1 MRILSPAKINLFLKI
16 TGKRPDGYHDLV
28 SLMCCVGLYDTVS
41 LSFGV
46 KETSVSCRYPD
57 VPEDETNLA
66 AAAASLFF
74 NTLNINDGVKIS
86 IEKQI
91 PVGAGLGGGSSN
103 AAAVFLGL
111 NRYYGDAFSQEK
123 LISMGRSIG
132 ADVPFFIFRKPAIV
146 SGIGETL
153 NAYQG
158 LESFKVLLVFPGFGI
173 STAKVYKNLNL
184 GLTNCK
190 KKLRSFLLNKQS
202 LDPGC
207 HLCNDLE
214 PTAASMYPVIFTVKE
229 ALLKHGAL
237 GALMSGSGSTV
248 FGLFSDS
255 HTAFKANRALAA
267 NDKWQLYLVDM
278 ITKECVFKG
287 SHRDNLS

>member
-1 MRILSPAKINLFLKI
+1 MDFEGDEILVTCS
-16 TGKRPDGYHDLV
+16 
-28 SLMCCVGLYDTVS
+28 S
-41 LSFGV
+41 
-46 KETSVSCRYPD
+46 PD
-57 VPEDETNLA
+57 VPDGETNLA
-66 AAAASLFF
+66 WKAAALFF
-74 NTLNINDGVKIS
+74 DNLGQKEGVKIV
-86 IEKQI
+86 IDKNI

-103 AAAVFLGL
+103 AASVLMALNTYYDRPFSREQLMQWGL
-111 NRYYGDAFSQEK
+111 T
-123 LISMGRSIG
+123 LG
-132 ADVPFFIFRKPAIV
+132 ADVPFFIFQKPAIA
-146 SGIGETL
+146 SGIGEKL
-153 NAYQG
+153 EAYQN
-158 LESFKVLLVFPGFGI
+158 LKNLKILLVFPDFSV
-173 STAKVYKNLNL
+173 STADVYKKLNL
-184 GLTNCK
+184 GLTKCK
-190 KKLRSFLLNKQS
+190 KKLKSFLLNEQRF
-202 LDPGC
+202 DPRC

-214 PTAASMYPVIFTVKE
+214 TLAASMYPGIFTAKE

>member
-16 TGKRPDGYHDLV
+16 TGKRPDGYHELV

-41 LSFGV
+41 LTFGA
-46 KETSVSCRYPD
+46 KKTSVSCRHPD
-57 VPEDETNLA
+57 VPEDQTNLA
-66 AAAASLFF
+66 FAAASLFF
-74 NTLNINDGVKIS
+74 NTLNINESVKIS

-91 PVGAGLGGGSSN
+91 PVAAGLGGGSSN
-103 AAAVFLGL
+103 AAAVLLGL
-111 NRYYGDAFSQEK
+111 NRYYGYPFSQDK
-123 LISMGRSIG
+123 LMSMGFSIG
-132 ADVPFFIFRKPAIV
+132 ADVPFFIFQRPALV
-146 SGIGETL
+146 SGIGEKL
-153 NAYQG
+153 EAYQG
-158 LESFKVLLVFPGFGI
+158 LENLKILLIFPGFGI

-184 GLTNCK
+184 GLTKCK
-190 KKLRSFLLNKQS
+190 KKLKSFLSSKQS
-202 LDPGC
+202 FDPGC

-214 PTAASMYPVIFTVKE
+214 TTAASMYPGIFTVKE

-255 HTAFKANRALAA
+255 DNALKANNALAE

-278 ITKECVFKG
+278 MTKEKG
-287 SHRDNLS
+287 DNPEQG

>member
-190 KKLRSFLLNKQS
+190 KKLRSFLLNQQS
-202 LDPGC
+202 FDPGC

-214 PTAASMYPVIFTVKE
+214 PTVASMYPGIFTAKE

-267 NDKWQLYLVDM
+267 YDKWQLYLVDM
-278 ITKECVFKG
+278 ITKETRSNLEKG
-287 SHRDNLS
+287 DL

>member
-1 MRILSPAKINLFLKI
+1 MRILSPAKINLFLQI

-46 KETSVSCRYPD
+46 KETSVSCSHPD

-103 AAAVFLGL
+103 AAAVLLGL
-111 NRYYGDAFSQEK
+111 NRFYDYAFSQDK
-123 LISMGRSIG
+123 LMSLGRSVG

-146 SGIGETL
+146 SGIGDKV

-158 LESFKVLLVFPGFGI
+158 LESFKILLVFPGFGI

-202 LDPGC
+202 FNPGC

-214 PTAASMYPVIFTVKE
+214 PTAASMYPGIFTAKE

-248 FGLFSDS
+248 FGLFPDFD
-255 HTAFKANRALAA
+255 TALRAKCALAA
-267 NDKWQLYLVDM
+267 NDEWQLYLVDM
-278 ITKECVFKG
+278 ITKEDVFER
-287 SHRDNLS
+287 SYSDNLS

>member
-202 LDPGC
+202 FDPGC

-214 PTAASMYPVIFTVKE
+214 PSAASMYPVIFTVKE

>member
-1 MRILSPAKINLFLKI
+1 MRILSPAKINLFLQI

-41 LSFGV
+41 LTFGV
-46 KETSVSCRYPD
+46 KETSVSCRHPD
-57 VPEDETNLA
+57 VPEDKTNLA
-66 AAAASLFF
+66 AAAALLFF

-103 AAAVFLGL
+103 AAAVFFGL
-111 NRYYGDAFSQEK
+111 NRYYGDAFPQEK

-146 SGIGETL
+146 SGIGDKL
-153 NAYQG
+153 NAYQQ
-158 LESFKVLLVFPGFGI
+158 LESFKILLVFPGFGI

-202 LDPGC
+202 FDPGC

-214 PTAASMYPVIFTVKE
+214 PIAASMHPGIFTAKE

-267 NDKWQLYLVDM
+267 NDEWQLYLVDM
-278 ITKECVFKG
+278 VTKENVFER
-287 SHRDNLS
+287 SHRDNFS

>member
-1 MRILSPAKINLFLKI
+1 MRILSPAKINLFLQI

-41 LSFGV
+41 LIVGV
-46 KETSVSCRYPD
+46 KEISVSCRHPE
-57 VPEDETNLA
+57 VPEDETNLVA
-66 AAAASLFF
+66 AAAALFF

-111 NRYYGDAFSQEK
+111 NRYYGYPFSPDK

-146 SGIGETL
+146 SGIGDQL
-153 NAYQG
+153 KAYQG
-158 LESFKVLLVFPGFGI
+158 LESFKILLVFPGFGV

-184 GLTNCK
+184 GLTNCE
-190 KKLRSFLLNKQS
+190 KKLRSFLLNEQS
-202 LDPGC
+202 FDPGI

-214 PTAASMYPVIFTVKE
+214 PIAASMYPGIVTAKE
-229 ALLKHGAL
+229 TLLKHGAL

-248 FGLFSDS
+248 FGLFHDSD
-255 HTAFKANRALAA
+255 TAVRAKRALAE

-278 ITKECVFKG
+278 ITQESG
-287 SHRDNLS
+287 DIPEQG

>member
-1 MRILSPAKINLFLKI
+1 MRILSPAKINLFLQI

-41 LSFGV
+41 LTFGV
-46 KETSVSCRYPD
+46 KETSVSCRHPN

-66 AAAASLFF
+66 AAAASLFLS
-74 NTLNINDGVKIS
+74 TLNIDEGVKIS

-103 AAAVFLGL
+103 AASVFLGL
-111 NRYYGDAFSQEK
+111 NCYYGYPFSRDK
-123 LISMGRSIG
+123 LISMGRLIG
-132 ADVPFFIFRKPAIV
+132 ADVPFFIFREPAIV
-146 SGIGETL
+146 SGIGDKL
-153 NAYQG
+153 KAYQG
-158 LESFKVLLVFPGFGI
+158 LESFKILLIFPGFGI
-173 STAKVYKNLNL
+173 STAEVYKNLNL

-190 KKLRSFLLNKQS
+190 KKLRSFLLNVQS
-202 LDPGC
+202 FDPGC

-214 PTAASMYPVIFTVKE
+214 PTAVSMYPGIITAKE
-229 ALLKHGAL
+229 SLLKNGAL

-255 HTAFKANRALAA
+255 DTAVTANRALAK
-267 NDKWQLYLVDM
+267 NHKWQLYLVNM
-278 ITKECVFKG
+278 ITNKTGDSPEQG
-287 SHRDNLS
+287 DL

>member
-1 MRILSPAKINLFLKI
+1 MRIFSPAKINLFLQI

-28 SLMCCVGLYDTVS
+28 SLMCCVGLYDTIS
-41 LSFGV
+41 LTFGV
-46 KETSVSCRYPD
+46 KKTSVSCCHPD

-66 AAAASLFF
+66 FAAASLFL
-74 NTLNINDGVKIS
+74 NTLNINQGIKIS

-111 NRYYGDAFSQEK
+111 NRHYGYPFSPDK
-123 LISMGRSIG
+123 LISMGLSIG
-132 ADVPFFIFRKPAIV
+132 ADVPFFIFRKPAMV
-146 SGIGETL
+146 TGIGDKL
-153 NAYQG
+153 KAYQG
-158 LESFKVLLVFPGFGI
+158 LESFKILLVFPGFSI

-190 KKLRSFLLNKQS
+190 KKLRSFLLNEQS
-202 LDPGC
+202 FDPRC

-214 PTAASMYPVIFTVKE
+214 STAASMCPGIFTAKE
-229 ALLKHGAL
+229 ALLRHGAL

-255 HTAFKANRALAA
+255 DTAFKANRALAE
-267 NDKWQLYLVDM
+267 NDKWQLYLVNM
-278 ITKECVFKG
+278 MTKDKG
-287 SHRDNLS
+287 DKPEQG

>member
-1 MRILSPAKINLFLKI
+1 MRILSPAKINLFLQIK
-16 TGKRPDGYHDLV
+16 GKRPDGYHDLV

-46 KETSVSCRYPD
+46 KETSVSCRHPD

-66 AAAASLFF
+66 AAAASLFL
-74 NTLNINDGVKIS
+74 NTLNINDGIKIS

-103 AAAVFLGL
+103 AAAVFWGL
-111 NRYYGDAFSQEK
+111 NRYYGYPFSPDK

-146 SGIGETL
+146 SGIGDKL

-158 LESFKVLLVFPGFGI
+158 LESFKILLVFPGFGI

-202 LDPGC
+202 FDPGC

-214 PTAASMYPVIFTVKE
+214 PTAASMYPGIFTAKE

-255 HTAFKANRALAA
+255 DTAFKANCALAA
-267 NDKWQLYLVDM
+267 NDEWQLYLVDM
-278 ITKECVFKG
+278 ITKENVFER
-287 SHRDNLS
+287 SHRDNFS

>member
-1 MRILSPAKINLFLKI
+1 MRILSPAKINLFLQI

-41 LSFGV
+41 LTFGV
-46 KETSVSCRYPD
+46 NQTSVSCSHPD

-66 AAAASLFF
+66 FAAAALFF

-111 NRYYGDAFSQEK
+111 NRYYGYAFSPDK
-123 LISMGRSIG
+123 LIAMGRSIG

-146 SGIGETL
+146 SGIGDKL

-158 LESFKVLLVFPGFGI
+158 LESFKILLVFPGFGI

-184 GLTNCK
+184 GLTKCK
-190 KKLRSFLLNKQS
+190 KKLRSFFLNKQS
-202 LDPGC
+202 FDPSC

-214 PTAASMYPVIFTVKE
+214 ITAASMCPGIFTVKE
-229 ALLKHGAL
+229 ALLRHGAL

-255 HTAFKANRALAA
+255 DKALKPKNVLAE

-278 ITKECVFKG
+278 MTQETGGKPEQG
-287 SHRDNLS
+287 

>member
-41 LSFGV
+41 LTFGV
-46 KETSVSCRYPD
+46 KETSVFCYHPD

-66 AAAASLFF
+66 FAAASLFF
-74 NTLNINDGVKIS
+74 NTLNVNDGVKIS

-111 NRYYGDAFSQEK
+111 NRYYGYPFSPEK
-123 LISMGRSIG
+123 SISMGRSIG

-146 SGIGETL
+146 SGIGDKL

-158 LESFKVLLVFPGFGI
+158 LESFKILLVFPGFGI

-190 KKLRSFLLNKQS
+190 KKLKSFFSNKQS
-202 LDPGC
+202 FDPGC

-214 PTAASMYPVIFTVKE
+214 PTAASMHPGIFTAKE

-255 HTAFKANRALAA
+255 DTAFKANRALAA
-267 NDKWQLYLVDM
+267 NDEWQLYLVDM
-278 ITKECVFKG
+278 ITKECVFER
-287 SHRDNLS
+287 SHRDNFS

>member
-1 MRILSPAKINLFLKI
+1 MRILSPAKINLFLQI

-28 SLMCCVGLYDTVS
+28 SLMCCVGLYDTVT

-46 KETSVSCRYPD
+46 KETSVSCRHPD

-66 AAAASLFF
+66 AVAASLFF

-103 AAAVFLGL
+103 AAAVLLGL
-111 NRYYGDAFSQEK
+111 NRFYDTAFSRDK
-123 LISMGRSIG
+123 LISLGCSIG

-146 SGIGETL
+146 SGIGDKL
-153 NAYQG
+153 KAYQG
-158 LESFKVLLVFPGFGI
+158 LESFKILLVFPGFGI
-173 STAKVYKNLNL
+173 STARVYKNLNL

-190 KKLRSFLLNKQS
+190 KKLRSFLLNEQS
-202 LDPGC
+202 FNPGC

-214 PTAASMYPVIFTVKE
+214 PIAVSMYPGIFIAKQ
-229 ALLKHGAL
+229 ALLRYGAL

-248 FGLFSDS
+248 FGLFPDSD
-255 HTAFKANRALAA
+255 TAFRAQRALEA
-267 NDKWQLYLVDM
+267 NNEWQVYLVDM
-278 ITKECVFKG
+278 ITKENVFER
-287 SHRDNLS
+287 SHRGNLS

>member
-1 MRILSPAKINLFLKI
+1 MRILSPAKINLFLQI

-41 LSFGV
+41 LTFGV
-46 KETSVSCRYPD
+46 KETSVSCFHPD

-66 AAAASLFF
+66 FAAASLFL
-74 NTLNINDGVKIS
+74 NTLNINQGVKIS

-91 PVGAGLGGGSSN
+91 PVAAGLGGGSSN
-103 AAAVFLGL
+103 AAAAFLGL
-111 NRYYGDAFSQEK
+111 NRHYGYPFSPDK
-123 LISMGRSIG
+123 LISMGLSIG

-146 SGIGETL
+146 SGIGDKL
-153 NAYQG
+153 KAYQG
-158 LESFKVLLVFPGFGI
+158 LESFKILLVSPGFSI

-190 KKLRSFLLNKQS
+190 KKLRSFLLSKQS
-202 LDPGC
+202 FDPGC

-214 PTAASMYPVIFTVKE
+214 TVAASMCPGISTVKE
-229 ALLKHGAL
+229 ALLRHGAL
-237 GALMSGSGSTV
+237 GALMSGSGSAV
-248 FGLFSDS
+248 FGLFLDSD
-255 HTAFKANRALAA
+255 KALKAYRALAG

-278 ITKECVFKG
+278 MIKEGVFES
-287 SHRDNLS
+287 SHRDDLS